1 MLTEQVRLLDGVAY
15 GGKRHVDVVMRVPIV
30 KDSLE
35 AEAESEGKGALHLS
49 LALLAKHIVSFGNIP
64 KEKITV
70 DLLAMLSDSDFQR
83 LTEVRDFLLKKNLWI
98 PRD

>member
-1 MLTEQVRLLDGVAY
+1 MLTEQVRLLDGVEY
-15 GGKRHVDVVMRVPIV
+15 QSERHVDVVMRVPIV

-49 LALLAKHIVSFGNIP
+49 LALLSKHIVSFGNIP
-64 KEKITV
+64 KDKITV
-70 DLLAMLSDSDFQR
+70 DLLAQLTDVDFER
-83 LTEVRDFLLKKNLWI
+83 LCEVRDYLKKKAHWI